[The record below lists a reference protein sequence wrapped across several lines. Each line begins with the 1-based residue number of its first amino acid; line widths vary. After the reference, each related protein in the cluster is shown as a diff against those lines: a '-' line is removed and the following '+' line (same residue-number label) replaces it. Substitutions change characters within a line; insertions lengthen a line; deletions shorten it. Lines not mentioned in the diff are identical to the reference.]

1 MGRAT
6 TGGKPGVPMPEPESA
21 DTRTTRVV
29 RLLLWML
36 ARGSAT
42 KAEVARHLGVEPR
55 LAREDLHLLAGI
67 VDGLHTSGQGRNT
80 RWIVDPT
87 MARRHLGVLDR
98 VSLLLGRELASFL
111 EGTALHD
118 GIDRVGRDAE
128 AVIRGRWDRN
138 LSRKLRALHEPGRSY
153 TDRTEVLD
161 TVLDALL
168 RERGLRL
175 QYGAD
180 PSAARWLEPQQ
191 ALTLVLYRRA
201 LYLLARPAEGGPTRR
216 LSVTKI
222 HAALLDGPLPYPTDW
237 DPDAELRGWF
247 GIHAGGRRGHIVI
260 DFAPEVAH
268 YVAARRW
275 GEDQVLRPTTGGGIR
290 LEMDSGGPELVRWVL
305 EWGDRARVVG
315 PDWLREE
322 VRAQLG
328 RACAL
333 YDQEVVP
340 WS

>member
-1 MGRAT
+1 MMKFRQRPPQEETQPPNTLIGVSSSFRGTLMVTGTLRIDGEFEGDILNCERLEIGEHGIMRAD
-6 TGGKPGVPMPEPESA
+6 VE
-21 DTRTTRVV
+21 V
-29 RLLLWML
+29 R
-36 ARGSAT
+36 
-42 KAEVARHLGVEPR
+42 
-55 LAREDLHLLAGI
+55 
-67 VDGLHTSGQGRNT
+67 
-80 RWIVDPT
+80 
-87 MARRHLGVLDR
+87 
-98 VSLLLGRELASFL
+98 
-111 EGTALHD
+111 
-118 GIDRVGRDAE
+118 E

-315 PDWLREE
+315 PDGLREE